1 MIVLTTPT
9 FDRSRKKFP
18 KNQKPALDK
27 AIKVI
32 SKNPHSGEAKKGDL
46 KGVFVYKFKVLDK
59 QYLLAYLLPS
69 KNEIKLLMLGTHEN
83 FYREIKK

>member
-27 AIKVI
+27 AIKAL